1 MFDFVR
7 NNKRVMQGLLLVL
20 IVPSFV
26 LVGVES
32 YQNRGDAAAGVATVA
47 GQKVTQ
53 QEWEEAQRRQIDQAR
68 QMMGEQFDQ
77 KLFDTPEAK
86 QAVLNNLV
94 AERAINAEIARS
106 NMTVSDAALARQIAD
121 IPGLRKPDGSFDM
134 EQYKSLLAAQGMTP
148 AMFDQRM
155 RRDLTVQQLAGSIQL
170 TAFAPRTVS
179 ARLSDINDQEREVQE
194 LLFPVAQFLPQVKVT
209 DEMVKAYYDKNAA
222 LFTLPEQVKAEYVV
236 FDADAVASQV
246 QVSDAEITD
255 YYNKNLK
262 AYTTPEQRTASHIL
276 INLAR
281 DAKPADQAAA
291 KAKAESVLAEV
302 RKNPANF
309 AEIAKAQ
316 SQDPGS
322 APSGGDLGVVEKGA
336 FVKSVEDAIYALK
349 EGETSGLVQSE
360 FGYHIIKVTSVKPAQ
375 QKPLDAAKD
384 EIAADLKKQKMSKKY
399 SELAEVFTN
408 MVYEQSESLKPVADK
423 LGLKIETVD
432 ALTRKPN
439 PALATA
445 PFNNEKFLAALFG
458 TDAVKNKRNTEAI
471 EVSPSVLISGRV
483 VEFKP
488 ASKRPLAEVD
498 AQIRQR
504 VTLEEA
510 ARLARAAGEQ
520 KLAAAKASGDA
531 TGFGAPTMVS
541 RTKQP
546 AINTTAAIAVLKAD
560 VSKLPAY
567 VGVEVPGQGY
577 GVYRIGKVSQPAQPD
592 AARRTQEKEQIANL
606 VGQAEMYNF
615 IEALKVKAKAKVN
628 VNPAQLG
635 VRTDDAQ

>member
-1 MFDFVR
+1 MFEFVR
-7 NNKRVMQGLLLVL
+7 NNKRVMQGLLLVI

-32 YQNRGDAAAGVATVA
+32 YQDRGDAASGVATVA

-68 QMMGEQFDQ
+68 QMMGPQFDQ
-77 KLFDTPEAK
+77 KMFETPEAK
-86 QAVLNNLV
+86 QAILNNLV
-94 AERAINAEIARS
+94 AERAIAAEIARS
-106 NMTVSDAALARQIAD
+106 HMTVSDAALAKTIAD
-121 IPGLRKPDGSFDM
+121 VQAFRKPDGSFDM
-134 EQYKSLLAAQGMTP
+134 EQYKSALAAQGMTP
-148 AMFDQRM
+148 AMFDQRL
-155 RRDLTVQQLAGSIQL
+155 RRDLTVQQLSGSIQA
-170 TAFAPRTVS
+170 TAFAPRSVT

-194 LLFPVAQFLPQVKVT
+194 LLFPVTQYLPQVKVT
-209 DEMVKAYYDKNAA
+209 DAMVKAYYDKNAQ
-222 LFTLPEQVKAEYVV
+222 LFTIPEQVKAEYVV

-246 QVSDAEITD
+246 QVTDAEVTD
-255 YYNKNLK
+255 YYNKNVK
-262 AYTTPEQRTASHIL
+262 NYTTPEQRTASHIL
-276 INLAR
+276 ITVAR

-291 KAKAESVLAEV
+291 KAKAEAVLAEV
-302 RKNPANF
+302 RKTPANF

-322 APSGGDLGVVEKGA
+322 AQAGGDLGVVEKGA
-336 FVKSVEDAIYALK
+336 FVKPVEDAIYALK
-349 EGETSGLVQSE
+349 EGETSGVVQSE
-360 FGYHIIKVTSVKPAQ
+360 FGYHIIKLTALTPAA
-375 QKPLDAAKD
+375 QKPLDAAKVD
-384 EIAADLKKQKMSKKY
+384 IAADLKKQKMSKKY
-399 SELAEVFTN
+399 SEMAETFTN

-432 ALTRKPN
+432 ALTRTPS
-439 PALATA
+439 PQLAQA
-445 PFNNEKFLAALFG
+445 PFNNPKFLTALFG
-458 TDAVKNKRNTEAI
+458 TDAVKNKRNTEAV

-531 TGFGAPTMVS
+531 TGFAEAKVVS
-541 RTKQP
+541 RTKEP

-560 VSKLPAY
+560 VTKLPAY
-567 VGVEVPGQGY
+567 VGVELPGQGY
-577 GVYRIGKVSQPAQPD
+577 GVYRIAKVSQPAQPD
-592 AARRTQEKEQIANL
+592 AARRKQEAQQISTL
-606 VGQAEMYNF
+606 VGQSEMYNF
-615 IEALKVKAKAKVN
+615 VEALKTKAKAKVT
-628 VNPAQLG
+628 VQASALG
-635 VRTDDAQ
+635 TKTDE

>member
-7 NNKRVMQGLLLVL
+7 NNKRVMQGLLLVI

-32 YQNRGDAAAGVATVA
+32 YQNRGDAASSVATVA

-68 QMMGEQFDQ
+68 QMMGPQFDQ
-77 KLFDTPEAK
+77 KMFETPEAK
-86 QAVLNNLV
+86 QAILNNLV
-94 AERAINAEIARS
+94 AERAINAEIARTH
-106 NMTVSDAALARQIAD
+106 MTVGDVAIARQLGE
-121 IPGLRKPDGSFDM
+121 IPGLRKPDGSFDK
-134 EQYKSLLAAQGMTP
+134 EQYKALLAAQGMTP
-148 AMFDQRM
+148 PMYEGRL
-155 RRDLTVQQLAGSIQL
+155 RRDLAVQQLAGSIQH
-170 TAFAPRTVS
+170 TAFAPRTV
-179 ARLSDINDQEREVQE
+179 ANRLSDINDQEREVQE
-194 LLFPVAQFLPQVKVT
+194 LVFPIAQYLPQVKVT
-209 DEMVKAYYDKNAA
+209 DDMVKAYYDKNAQ
-222 LFTLPEQVKAEYVV
+222 LFSIPEQVKAEYVV

-246 QVSDAEITD
+246 QVSDAEIGD

-276 INLAR
+276 INLAQG
-281 DAKPADQAAA
+281 AKPADQAAA
-291 KAKAESVLAEV
+291 KAKAESVLADV

-309 AEIAKAQ
+309 ADIAKAQ
-316 SQDPGS
+316 SQDQGS
-322 APSGGDLGVVEKGA
+322 AAQGGDLGVVEKGA
-336 FVKSVEDAIYALK
+336 FVKPVEDAIYALK
-349 EGETSGLVQSE
+349 EGEVSGLVQSE
-360 FGYHIIKVTSVKPAQ
+360 FGYHIIKVTSLKPAQ
-375 QKPLDAAKD
+375 QKPLADAKD

-399 SELAEVFTN
+399 SEMAEVFTN

-439 PALATA
+439 PALAQA
-445 PFNNEKFLAALFG
+445 PFNNEKFLAAIFG
-458 TDAVKNKRNTEAI
+458 VDAVKNKRNTEAI

-488 ASKRPLAEVD
+488 ATKRPLAEVD

-531 TGFGAPTMVS
+531 TGFGAPTIVT

-546 AINTTAAIAVLKAD
+546 TINTAAAIAVLKAD
-560 VSKLPAY
+560 VNKLPAY

-577 GVYRIGKVSQPAQPD
+577 GVYRIGKVSQPAAPD
-592 AARRTQEKEQIANL
+592 AGRRSQEAQQIGQL
-606 VGQAEMYNF
+606 VGQAEMASF
-615 IEALKVKAKAKVN
+615 VEALKAKAKAKVT
-628 VNPAQLG
+628 VQPSQLG
-635 VRTDDAQ
+635 VRNDQQ

>member
-7 NNKRVMQGLLLVL
+7 NNKRVMQGLLLVIIL
-20 IVPSFV
+20 PSFV

-68 QMMGEQFDQ
+68 QMMGPQFDQ
-77 KLFDTPEAK
+77 KMFETPEAK
-86 QAVLNNLV
+86 QAILNNLV
-94 AERAINAEIARS
+94 AERAINAEIAAS
-106 NMTVSDAALARQIAD
+106 HMTVGDEAIARQISE

-134 EQYKSLLAAQGMTP
+134 EQYKSLLAAQGLTP
-148 AMFDQRM
+148 AMYDQRL
-155 RRDLTVQQLAGSIQL
+155 RRDLTVQQLVGSIQQ
-170 TAFAPRTVS
+170 TAFAPRSVAT
-179 ARLSDINDQEREVQE
+179 RLSDINDQEREVQE
-194 LLFPVAQFLPQVKVT
+194 LVFPIAQYLPQVQVT
-209 DEMVKAYYDKNAA
+209 DAMVKAYYDKNAQQ
-222 LFTLPEQVKAEYVV
+222 FSIPEQVRAEYVV
-236 FDADAVASQV
+236 FDAEAVAGQV
-246 QVSDAEITD
+246 QVSDAEVTD
-255 YYNKNLK
+255 YYTKNLK
-262 AYTTPEQRTASHIL
+262 NYTTPEQRQASHIL

-281 DAKPADQAAA
+281 DAKAADQAAA
-291 KAKAESVLAEV
+291 KAKAEAVLAEV

-316 SQDPGS
+316 SQDQGS
-322 APSGGDLGVVEKGA
+322 APQGGDLGVVEKGA
-336 FVKSVEDAIYALK
+336 FVKPVEDAIYALK
-349 EGETSGLVQSE
+349 DGEVSGLVQSE
-360 FGYHIIKVTSVKPAQ
+360 FGYHIIKITSLKPAQ
-375 QKPLDAAKD
+375 QKPLEAAKD
-384 EIAADLKKQKMSKKY
+384 EIAADLKKQKMSTKY
-399 SELAEVFTN
+399 SEMAETFTN

-423 LGLKIETVD
+423 LGLKIQTVD

-439 PALATA
+439 PALAAA
-445 PFNNEKFLAALFG
+445 PYANEKFLAALFG
-458 TDAVKNKRNTEAI
+458 TDAIKNKRNTEAV
-471 EVSPSVLISGRV
+471 EVAPSVLISGRV

-488 ASKRPLAEVD
+488 ATKRPLAEVD

-520 KLAAAKASGDA
+520 KLAAVKASGDA
-531 TGFGAPTMVS
+531 TGFGAPSIVA

-546 AINTTAAIAVLKAD
+546 TINTAAAIAVLKAD

-577 GVYRIGKVSQPAQPD
+577 GVYRIGKVAQPAAPD
-592 AARRTQEKEQIANL
+592 AARRTQEAQQIGQL

-615 IEALKVKAKAKVN
+615 VETLKTKAKAKVN
-628 VNPAQLG
+628 VTPSQLG
-635 VRTDDAQ
+635 VRNDAQ

>member
-179 ARLSDINDQEREVQE
+179 TRLSDINDQEREVQE
-194 LLFPVAQFLPQVKVT
+194 LLFPVAQYLPQVKVT

-222 LFTLPEQVKAEYVV
+222 LFTVPEQVKAEYVV

-309 AEIAKAQ
+309 AEIARAQ

-322 APSGGDLGVVEKGA
+322 AASGGDLGVVEKGA

-360 FGYHIIKVTSVKPAQ
+360 FGYHIIKLTSLKPAQ

-399 SELAEVFTN
+399 SEMAEVFTN

-439 PALATA
+439 PALASA

-510 ARLARAAGEQ
+510 ARMARAAGEQ

-531 TGFGAPTMVS
+531 TGFGAPTTVS

-577 GVYRIGKVSQPAQPD
+577 GVYRIGKVAQPAQPD

-615 IEALKVKAKAKVN
+615 IEALKAKAKAKVN

-635 VRTDDAQ
+635 ARTDDAQ

>member
-7 NNKRVMQGLLLVL
+7 NNKRVMQGLLLVI

-26 LVGVES
+26 LVGLES
-32 YQNRGDAAAGVATVA
+32 YQDRGDAASGVATVA

-68 QMMGEQFDQ
+68 QMMGPQFDQ
-77 KLFDTPEAK
+77 KMFETPEAK
-86 QAVLNNLV
+86 QAILNNLV
-94 AERAINAEIARS
+94 AERAINAEIAAS
-106 NMTVSDAALARQIAD
+106 HMTVGDAAIAKQIAD

-134 EQYKSLLAAQGMTP
+134 EQYKSLLAAQGLTP
-148 AMFDQRM
+148 AMYDQRL
-155 RRDLTVQQLAGSIQL
+155 RRDLTVQQLAGSIQQ
-170 TAFAPRTVS
+170 TAFAPRTV
-179 ARLSDINDQEREVQE
+179 ATRLSDINDQEREVQE
-194 LLFPVAQFLPQVKVT
+194 LVFPIAQYLPQVKVT
-209 DEMVKAYYDKNAA
+209 DAMVKAYYDKNAQ
-222 LFTLPEQVKAEYVV
+222 LFTIPEQVKAEYVL
-236 FDADAVASQV
+236 FDAEAVASQV
-246 QVSDAEITD
+246 QVSDAEVTD

-262 AYTTPEQRTASHIL
+262 SYTTPEQRTASHIL

-281 DAKPADQAAA
+281 DAKPAEQAAA

-316 SQDPGS
+316 SQDQGS
-322 APSGGDLGVVEKGA
+322 AAQGGDLGVVEKGA
-336 FVKSVEDAIYALK
+336 FVKPVEDAIYALK
-349 EGETSGLVQSE
+349 EGEVSGLVQSE
-360 FGYHIIKVTSVKPAQ
+360 FGYHVIKVTALKPAQ

-384 EIAADLKKQKMSKKY
+384 EIAADLKKQKLSKKY
-399 SELAEVFTN
+399 SEMAETFTN

-432 ALTRKPN
+432 GLTRKPN
-439 PALATA
+439 PALAQA
-445 PFNNEKFLAALFG
+445 PYSNEKFLAAIFG
-458 TDAVKNKRNTEAI
+458 VDAVKNKRNTEAI

-488 ASKRPLAEVD
+488 ATKRPLADVD

-531 TGFGAPTMVS
+531 TGFGAATVVA

-546 AINTTAAIAVLKAD
+546 TINTAAALAVLKAD

-577 GVYRIGKVSQPAQPD
+577 GVYRIGKVSQPAAPD
-592 AARRTQEKEQIANL
+592 TARRTQEAQQIGQL
-606 VGQAEMYNF
+606 VGQAEMYNYV
-615 IEALKVKAKAKVN
+615 EALKTKAKAKVT
-628 VNPAQLG
+628 VSPSQLG
-635 VRTDDAQ
+635 VRTDAQ